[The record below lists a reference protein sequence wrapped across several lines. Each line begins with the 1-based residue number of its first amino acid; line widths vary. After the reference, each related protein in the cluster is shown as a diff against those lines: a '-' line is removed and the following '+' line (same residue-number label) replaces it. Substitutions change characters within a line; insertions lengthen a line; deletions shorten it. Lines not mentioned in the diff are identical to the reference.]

1 MTDLPEEAA
10 RSLARVAATLAAA
23 RRRPPAADPA
33 ELVAAL
39 DTLRRLRAELAAWEP
54 ELVTAARDGGLS
66 WAELAPA
73 LGVTSR
79 QAAERRYLRLRSAG
93 VDDRRTGEERVR
105 DERARRAGD
114 RAVTAWARSNS
125 GPLRRLAGQI
135 GALEGLPAA
144 GQRRVADVRDAL
156 ADDDA
161 ARLLDPLA
169 GAQDHLRAEHA
180 GLADEVRSVTDRV
193 DRLRRDVSGQHATG
207 PTR

>member
-10 RSLARVAATLAAA
+10 GGLARVAATRAAT
-23 RRRPPAADPA
+23 RRRPPATDPA

-54 ELVTAARDGGLS
+54 ELVTAARDAGLS

-79 QAAERRYLRLRSAG
+79 QAAERRYLRLRSGGA
-93 VDDRRTGEERVR
+93 DDRRTGEERVR

-144 GQRRVADVRDAL
+144 AQRRVADVRDAL

-193 DRLRRDVSGQHATG
+193 DRLRRDVSEQHVTG

>member
-10 RSLARVAATLAAA
+10 RSLARVAATLAAT

-54 ELVTAARDGGLS
+54 ELVTAARDAGLS